1 MSGEPGGPGETSE
14 AGEPI
19 EQYLEKLHEQ
29 YTLLVNTA
37 VEEGREDLAEAF
49 SDTYADEALRAIT
62 VEDGR

>member
-1 MSGEPGGPGETSE
+1 MSGEPGQ

-19 EQYLEKLHEQ
+19 EQYLERLHEQ

-62 VEDGR
+62 EDDR

>member
-1 MSGEPGGPGETSE
+1 MSGAPGDAGGPIE

-37 VEEGREDLAEAF
+37 VEEGREDLAKAF

-62 VEDGR
+62 DDGQ